1 MSNFWNIIAVAPLYL
16 LNKLPLRVLYVLSD
30 VLYLLLYYIIRYRR
44 GVVRSNLCKSFPERS
59 KKELRAIERD
69 FYHRFCD
76 YFMETIKYYG
86 MSAEEVRKHIE
97 FTGLDELSRMLDNGH
112 SCVCYML
119 HTFNWEFIV
128 SLPLFIQ
135 KENVVAGAIYHKL
148 RNPFFDNIFKKMR
161 AQYGADNV
169 TMKNTLRRVIEVTN
183 SGRKFIY
190 GFMADQ
196 LPKIEAMNHWVTFL
210 NQETAVFTG
219 AEKIARRVKASA
231 FYLRTTRVKRGKY
244 VVHFELMVEDAST
257 LPENELTNEF
267 FRMGEEDLRRE
278 PASWLWT
285 HNRWKRTRAHKEAF
299 DRHIAMRKQ
308 EMAAKNNP
316 ER

>member
-1 MSNFWNIIAVAPLYL
+1 MSAFGNYVAVAPLYL
-16 LNKLPLRVLYVLSD
+16 LNKLPLRVLYALST
-30 VLYLLLYYIIRYRR
+30 LFYFLIYYIIRYRR
-44 GVVRSNLCKSFPERS
+44 GVVRKNLCSSFPEKS
-59 KKELRAIERD
+59 KKELRVIERD
-69 FYHRFCD
+69 FYRRFCD
-76 YFMETIKYYG
+76 YFMETIKFYG
-86 MSAEEVRKHIE
+86 MSAEKVRKHIE
-97 FTGLDELSRMLDNGH
+97 FTGLDELSQMLDKGH

-169 TMKNTLRRVIEVTN
+169 TMKNTLRRVIEVTKN
-183 SGRKFIY
+183 GQKFIY

-231 FYLRTTRVKRGKY
+231 FYVTMTRVKRGKY
-244 VVHFELMVEDAST
+244 VVHFDLMVEDATT
-257 LPENELTNEF
+257 LPENELTNEY
-267 FRMGEEDLRRE
+267 FRLGEKDIRRE

-285 HNRWKRTRAHKEAF
+285 HNRWKRTRVHKEAF
-299 DRHIAMRKQ
+299 DRHIAARKQ
-308 EMAAKNNP
+308 QMTAAENS
-316 ER
+316 

>member
-1 MSNFWNIIAVAPLYL
+1 MSAFGNYVAVAPLYL
-16 LNKLPLRVLYVLSD
+16 LNKLPLRVLYALST
-30 VLYLLLYYIIRYRR
+30 LFYFLIYYIIRYRR
-44 GVVRSNLCKSFPERS
+44 GVVRKNLCSSFPEKS
-59 KKELRAIERD
+59 KKELRVIERD
-69 FYHRFCD
+69 FYRRFCD
-76 YFMETIKYYG
+76 YFMEAIKFYG

-97 FTGLDELSRMLDNGH
+97 FTGLDELSQMLDKGH

-169 TMKNTLRRVIEVTN
+169 TMKNTLRRVIEVTKN
-183 SGRKFIY
+183 GQKFIY

-231 FYLRTTRVKRGKY
+231 FYVTMTRVKRGKY
-244 VVHFELMVEDAST
+244 VAHFDLMVEDATT
-257 LPENELTNEF
+257 LPENELTNEY
-267 FRMGEEDLRRE
+267 FRLGEKDIRRE

-285 HNRWKRTRAHKEAF
+285 HNRWKRTRVHKEAF
-299 DRHIAMRKQ
+299 DRHIAARKQ
-308 EMAAKNNP
+308 QMTAAENS
-316 ER
+316 